1 VNALVEQVR
10 RAGVV
15 GAGGA
20 GFPCYAKIDAK
31 ADVLIANGA
40 ECEPLLY
47 KDQLV
52 MQRFTDS
59 MIAGMQLLMEHIGAG
74 RGVLAIKKKHLA
86 SIAHVQPLLPSN
98 IELKIMPNVYPAGD
112 EYELVYEVTGQRVPA
127 GGLPKDVGVLVQNVE
142 TLVNV
147 YRASRNQSVTHTML
161 TVHGEV
167 EHPFTAWLP
176 IGMSYADVIALAGAI
191 RCESPVVVEGGVMMG
206 SVEADL
212 STSITAVTSGLLVL
226 PHDAYVVAKKS
237 EPEKVSKRIGKAACD
252 QCTLCTEMCPRYLL
266 GYPIQPHLVM
276 RSLLT
281 TGETSETLSLHA
293 QACCECNIC
302 TLWACPEQL
311 NPRDVC
317 VAAKRDLKVH
327 DLWQSA
333 EQLQSQTRPV
343 HSMREYRGVPTSRL
357 IRRLGLAQYDHR
369 EAPWLEV
376 SEPPERVAIS
386 LRTHMGSRAVP
397 IVKPGDEVLA
407 GDVIAEPPG
416 EALGVPVHAS
426 ITGTICAVCD
436 ESHISDRI
444 EIQCGEV

>member
-1 VNALVEQVR
+1 MNALVEQVR
-10 RAGVV
+10 QAGVV

-20 GFPCYAKIDAK
+20 GFPCHIKIDTK
-31 ADVLIANGA
+31 AEVLIANGA

-52 MQRFTDS
+52 MQRYTES
-59 MIAGMQLLMEHIGAG
+59 MFAGMQLLMEQIGAS
-74 RGVLAIKKKHLA
+74 RGVLAIKEKHQS

-112 EYELVYEVTGQRVPA
+112 EYELVYEVTGLRIPA

-147 YRASRNQSVTHTML
+147 YHATRKKPVTHTML

-167 EHPFTAWLP
+167 ERPFTAWLP

-191 RCESPVVVEGGVMMG
+191 RCESPVIVEGGVMMG
-206 SVEADL
+206 SIESDF
-212 STSITAVTSGLLVL
+212 STPITATTSGLLVL
-226 PHDAYVVAKKS
+226 PQDSHVVARKS
-237 EPEKVSKRIGKAACD
+237 EPEQVSKRIGKSACD

-281 TGETSETLSLHA
+281 SGETSETLSLHA
-293 QACCECNIC
+293 QDCSECNVC

-317 VAAKRDLKVH
+317 VAAKRDLKLH
-327 DLWQSA
+327 DLWQSP

-357 IRRLGLAQYDHR
+357 IRRLGLTQYDR
-369 EAPWLEV
+369 WPAPWLEV
-376 SEPPERVAIS
+376 SEPPSSVAIS
-386 LRTHMGSRAVP
+386 LLTHFGASAVP
-397 IVKPGDEVLA
+397 IVKQGDKVMV
-407 GDVIAEPPG
+407 GDVIAEASSEG
-416 EALGVPVHAS
+416 LAVPAHAS
-426 ITGTICAVCD
+426 ITGTVCAVGN
-436 ESHISDRI
+436 RI
-444 EIQCGEV
+444 EIQRSED